1 MLKRIYKEAFNLA
14 WKNPFLWLFGF
25 LAAFLANN
33 EIIVLFLNSSKILQ
47 IGGLPINLSYLRGN
61 YLLIFKSLQ
70 KFIFLTPTNLLIFL
84 FVIFISLFVFYLS
97 SLSQGILIKNT
108 ATKNKL
114 LKNSLKGADKYSLK
128 IFFLNLLVLVFDSFL
143 IYLFIFKFN
152 LNANPALA
160 FTLVFFI
167 LLIILVLSFIAR
179 YSICFICLEEKPLFS
194 SLKEATKF
202 FFKNWLISVVN
213 SFIIFLFN
221 ILLGLLLFLIGL
233 NSYYSFSITAQFLG
247 YFNLTKTI
255 WFLMFFNL
263 TLIIFVFVFFLSI
276 FSAWQYSAWGLL
288 YQSIKSGKKEEKKSN
303 I

>member
-114 LKNSLKGADKYSLK
+114 LKNSLKGVDKYSLK

-202 FFKNWLISVVN
+202 FFKN
-213 SFIIFLFN
+213 
-221 ILLGLLLFLIGL
+221 
-233 NSYYSFSITAQFLG
+233 
-247 YFNLTKTI
+247 
-255 WFLMFFNL
+255 
-263 TLIIFVFVFFLSI
+263 
-276 FSAWQYSAWGLL
+276 
-288 YQSIKSGKKEEKKSN
+288 
-303 I
+303 